1 MIYND
6 VCFEPVSVRNG
17 NTNTNIPL
25 WKKNHN
31 KNEKNRFS
39 GETTIKE
46 Y

>member
-1 MIYND
+1 MEIQILTFH
-6 VCFEPVSVRNG
+6 CK
-17 NTNTNIPL
+17 
-25 WKKNHN
+25 KKNHN